1 MDKTNPAVT
10 RRHFIAS
17 AAGGALSLSI
27 AKNVSAHG
35 RAINAVRVGQPTN
48 VPNNFGDTWNAA
60 WADDDNLYTPSDDTL
75 GFDIPDFLSDKE
87 QLKLFQSDGASFFKN
102 LTADQRS
109 RFEGQFGPIAFNRV
123 EGTDPLNMHGVTV
136 NRVHDFAMQD
146 GLQSS
151 SDAMLVGQQPR
162 TPAPDG
168 RSWKSS
174 GCAFIDGTLY
184 WVIAR
189 HKYPENSEVKGLRQS
204 AANASIIKSTDYGKT
219 WTRSAKEN
227 YDSPMFPGSNFATPY
242 LVDYGKNH
250 GSVDGADK
258 YVYAISNNGYWDNG
272 DTLILG
278 RVSRTRI
285 GLLNGSDWEYFAGGD
300 GRANSNWT
308 RDSKGAKPIIDKPGK
323 LGMTGAV
330 YLPARQRYIMVGWYY
345 PAGSGYLKG
354 ASTTTVW
361 DFYEASSPW
370 GPWSCIGSHTWSP
383 QGYYTPGICPKF
395 QSGSRVYALTAG
407 DFNNWWD
414 YYRLTVVP
422 IELL

>member
-1 MDKTNPAVT
+1 MDKNNLAFT

-17 AAGGALSLSI
+17 AAGSALSLSFTN
-27 AKNVSAHG
+27 NVAAHS
-35 RAINAVRVGQPTN
+35 RTINAVRVGLPTT

-75 GFDIPDFLSDKE
+75 GFDIPDFLSNKE
-87 QLKLFQSDGASFFKN
+87 QLKLFQSDGASFFKK
-102 LTADQRS
+102 LTADQRK
-109 RFEGQFGPIAFNRV
+109 RFEDQFGPIAFNRV
-123 EGTDPLNMHGVTV
+123 EGIDPLNLHGVTV
-136 NRVHDFAMQD
+136 NGVHDFAMQD

-174 GCAFIDGTLY
+174 GCACIDGTLY

-189 HKYPENSEVKGLRQS
+189 HKYPESSDVRGLRQS

-227 YDSPMFPGSNFATPY
+227 LNSPMFPGSGFATPY
-242 LVDYGKNH
+242 FVDYGKSRE
-250 GSVDGADK
+250 SVDGSDR
-258 YVYAISNNGYWDNG
+258 YVYAISNNGFWDNG

-285 GLLNGSDWEYFAGGD
+285 ALLNGSDWEYFAGGD
-300 GRANSNWT
+300 GLANSNWT
-308 RDSKGAKPIIDKPGK
+308 RDSKGAKPILDKPGK

-330 YLPARQRYIMVGWYY
+330 YLPARQRYMMVGWYY
-345 PAGSGYLKG
+345 PPVAATLRAPAQRPFGIFTWHQTRGDPG
-354 ASTTTVW
+354 AVSIRTRGLHRVITLR
-361 DFYEASSPW
+361 ASVRSF
-370 GPWSCIGSHTWSP
+370 S
-383 QGYYTPGICPKF
+383 QAPGFTC
-395 QSGSRVYALTAG
+395 
-407 DFNNWWD
+407 
-414 YYRLTVVP
+414 
-422 IELL
+422 